1 MNVKAASGLLLGL
14 VFQLAQVLPAALIA
28 APCQTAVEQSCACCK
43 AGKSCHCVENNE
55 SHQKPAPVVPD
66 AGTTLK
72 VPLARASE
80 TLISL
85 DAWAEPQPSTTAAAC
100 PLVAQPDAYPGVRLS
115 VAFCSFVI

>member
-1 MNVKAASGLLLGL
+1 MNVKAASALLLGL
-14 VFQLAQVLPAALIA
+14 VFQLAQVLPAALMA
-28 APCQTAVEQSCACCK
+28 APCQTAVEQSCSCCK
-43 AGKSCHCVENNE
+43 AEKSCHCAVNSE

-66 AGTTLK
+66 AGSTLK
-72 VPLARASE
+72 VPLARASD

-85 DAWAEPQPSTTAAAC
+85 DAWAEPQPSTIAAAC